1 MLRLPGPRV
10 VAVALLSVGLLD
22 TAPAQAH
29 GPWAGQGVRVV
40 PPRGADGL
48 WGSGGRQRALLS
60 ADNDDGINR
69 AGEELEKII
78 HQRDL
83 AMQARATYVKEKMH
97 DMVTK
102 PWATVHPLKLKRDEK
117 RDEALVKQA
126 ERQVKAD
133 QQLLK
138 EAKTVSE
145 HDKKLFSVA
154 VARKSLEIDDDKDA
168 EMDRRHAA
176 LARLAGKHQSLSTA
190 RHPVRIPMPL
200 CGLGV

>member
-1 MLRLPGPRV
+1 
-10 VAVALLSVGLLD
+10 
-22 TAPAQAH
+22 
-29 GPWAGQGVRVV
+29 
-40 PPRGADGL
+40 
-48 WGSGGRQRALLS
+48 
-60 ADNDDGINR
+60 
-69 AGEELEKII
+69 
-78 HQRDL
+78 
-83 AMQARATYVKEKMH
+83 
-97 DMVTK
+97 
-102 PWATVHPLKLKRDEK
+102 VHPLKLKRDEK